1 MMKYGNLVRFE
12 VVLQLRCRTTSNR
25 YQ

>member
-1 MMKYGNLVRFE
+1 MKYGNLVRFE
-12 VVLQLRCRTTSNR
+12 EVLQLCCRTTSNR